1 MIFLHRT
8 LLHEHHDFLLASQH
22 PSASLVLK
30 SIAEKYA
37 IPARM
42 WRYGIHSFL
51 ELLRQKLP
59 DSLEYMLNFIYIAYS
74 MMTLLLESVTTFCE
88 TWIECLGDLAR
99 YRMAVEEVDMRD
111 REVWAGASR
120 Y

>member
-1 MIFLHRT
+1 MLER
-8 LLHEHHDFLLASQH
+8 L
-22 PSASLVLK
+22 
-30 SIAEKYA
+30 AEKYA

-59 DSLEYMLNFIYIAYS
+59 NSLEYILDFIYIAYS
-74 MMTLLLESVTTFCE
+74 MMTLLLESVTTFCK

-99 YRMAVEEVDMRD
+99 YRMAVEEFDERPGGLGWGRTILVQS
-111 REVWAGASR
+111 SR
-120 Y
+120 